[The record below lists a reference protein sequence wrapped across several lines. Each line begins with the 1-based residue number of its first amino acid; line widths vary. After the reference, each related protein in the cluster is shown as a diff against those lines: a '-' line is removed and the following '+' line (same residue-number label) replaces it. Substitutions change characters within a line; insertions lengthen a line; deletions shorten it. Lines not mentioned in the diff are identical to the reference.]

1 MKVKITKTID
11 MANLPGE
18 TRRMLDQAKNELMYG
33 LPDQMSS
40 IVRASLSSQGQEFF
54 QTIDLIDQ
62 FRQNLAA
69 FDDNL
74 QEIQNVLTGYKNAV
88 MPEPPQPTEQEID
101 QAAAEQAEYEKRMA
115 RTADVE
121 EGLDEEG

>member
-121 EGLDEEG
+121 EGFDEEG

>member
-18 TRRMLDQAKNELMYG
+18 TRRMLDQVKNELMYG

-40 IVRASLSSQGQEFF
+40 IIRASLSSQGHEFF

-62 FRQNLAA
+62 FRQNLAT

-101 QAAAEQAEYEKRMA
+101 QAAAEQAQYEKRMA
-115 RTADVE
+115 RTADAE

>member
-18 TRRMLDQAKNELMYG
+18 TRRMLDQVKNELMYG

-101 QAAAEQAEYEKRMA
+101 QAAAEQAQYEKRMA